1 MGGNGQ
7 ILRLAGLEIL
17 LSAWRWTQIPPTTA
31 APFPGEPHCPQA
43 AEQDQDGHPHPQRE
57 SVFIIITPPALL
69 TPAKHLLI
77 FSFNP
82 HHSLHVTE
90 EQTELSEVR
99 EFTQDPQQHRPGDC
113 EPRFP
118 GMKFASLTP
127 SPIDVL
133 NGPGY
138 CGKDLRSPSS
148 PSVA

>member
-113 EPRFP
+113 GAQVSWHEICLAHTKPNRCAQWPR
-118 GMKFASLTP
+118 L
-127 SPIDVL
+127 
-133 NGPGY
+133 
-138 CGKDLRSPSS
+138 LRQRFEKPL
-148 PSVA
+148 